1 MGALAAEGVSII
13 MVSSELAEV
22 LGVSD
27 RVLVIGEGQL
37 RGDFINHELTQEQLL
52 TAALSPPD
60 DHNNNDRKT
69 A

>member
-1 MGALAAEGVSII
+1 
-13 MVSSELAEV
+13 V

>member
-1 MGALAAEGVSII
+1 M
-13 MVSSELAEV
+13 

-37 RGDFINHELTQEQLL
+37 RGDFVNHELTQEQVLA
-52 TAALSPPD
+52 AALSQPGR
-60 DHNNNDRKT
+60 HNNNDRKT

>member
-1 MGALAAEGVSII
+1 
-13 MVSSELAEV
+13 MVSSELSEV

-37 RGDFINHELTQEQLL
+37 RGDFINQDLTQEQVLA
-52 TAALSPPD
+52 AALKQAPSQVS
-60 DHNNNDRKT
+60 